1 MVVFSL
7 FLREDLNEDGTLR
20 EGAQQHTAGVA
31 PAAQVTTDKKK
42 PEAENEHDHDEEA
55 ALKRAR
61 DEFGVPHHE
70 TSADDVD

>member
-20 EGAQQHTAGVA
+20 EGAQQHTAGG
-31 PAAQVTTDKKK
+31 AQVATDKKK
-42 PEAENEHDHDEEA
+42 PEADNEHDHDEEA